1 MLRARILIALA
12 MASSASALHRGA
24 PAQAMALPKRPALAP
39 TAVKSNLALRGG
51 GSLDA
56 TTLFKANSIFLGFF
70 SLQFMLVPQFLMDTN
85 FSEFAAGRK
94 LDQFHLF
101 IMRGFGVL
109 GAGFCLL
116 MNMVDADQWLGY
128 MTAMM
133 IMFCSA
139 LPFYAQA
146 WLPVKLPEHYLP
158 VGGCAALIAAHLY
171 LWLPRAGLAFD
182 APSVVKAFV
191 AFLGLFMIQFLV
203 CPQFVYDM
211 NFSDGKKLDEFHIFI
226 MRGFGMLGLFFLG
239 ALAQL
244 DADEFLPFITKWGCA
259 LTAIM
264 PVYAHFNL
272 PTKPEHVAAVGASL
286 GLCGAMLSLL
296 YK

>member
-1 MLRARILIALA
+1 MLRARIFIALA

-24 PAQAMALPKRPALAP
+24 PVPGMTLPKRSALAP
-39 TAVKSNLALRGG
+39 PAVRSNLALRGG
-51 GSLDA
+51 GGSLDA
-56 TTLFKANSIFLGFF
+56 STLFKVNSIFLGFF
-70 SLQFMLVPQFLMDTN
+70 SLQFLLAPEFLHATN
-85 FSEFAAGRK
+85 FSDGRK

-109 GAGFCLL
+109 GGGFCLL
-116 MNMVDADQWLGY
+116 MNMIDAEKWLGY

-133 IMFCSA
+133 IMFCSS

-171 LWLPRAGLAFD
+171 LWLLRAGLAFD
-182 APSVVKAFV
+182 APSVVKAMV
-191 AFLGLFMIQFLV
+191 AFFAVFMLQFLV

-239 ALAQL
+239 LLAQL
-244 DADEFLPFITKWGCA
+244 DADTFLPFMTKWACA
-259 LTAIM
+259 ITAAM

-272 PTKPEHVAAVGASL
+272 PTKMEHTAAVAGSL